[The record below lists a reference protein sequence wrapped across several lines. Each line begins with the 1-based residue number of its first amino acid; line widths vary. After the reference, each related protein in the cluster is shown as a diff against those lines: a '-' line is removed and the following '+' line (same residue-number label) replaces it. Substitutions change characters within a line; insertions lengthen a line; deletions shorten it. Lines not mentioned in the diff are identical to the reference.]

1 MLSGF
6 GRLFADCLGEAAPE
20 LRVVEADD
28 DLLRCVVDRRPDVV
42 AISIDGQTRDAVRA
56 IGGAAPDVRV
66 IVYGVEPSQELR
78 WIEAGAHGCL
88 PRDASLAE
96 MKQTVRLAADG
107 QLAASPELA
116 SALFSRLAELTRARR
131 RTSAL
136 ESLVLTPREITVLH
150 LIAEG
155 LPNRDVA
162 QRLLLS
168 FHTVKNH
175 MQNIFKKTGVK
186 RRKEAVEHA
195 RQRGWLDD
203 LKAGETVELSGT
215 ECSPELA
222 ASRIRELAR
231 ELAVDQPPPV
241 LTPREMEVLRL
252 VARGFTNKEIARHLR
267 IWLQTVKSHLH
278 SIYTRLGVRTRRAA
292 IAKALR
298 LELIREE

>member
-20 LRVVEADD
+20 LSIVEADG
-28 DLLRCVVDRRPDVV
+28 DLLRCVVEQRPDVV
-42 AISIDGQTRDAVRA
+42 AISIDGQTRDVMRA
-56 IGGAAPDVRV
+56 IGGAEQDVRV

-96 MKQTVRLAADG
+96 TKQTVRLAADG
-107 QLAASPELA
+107 QMAASPELA

-131 RTSAL
+131 RTNVL
-136 ESLVLTPREITVLH
+136 ESLVLTSRELAVLR

-155 LPNRDVA
+155 LSNRDVA
-162 QRLLLS
+162 QRLSLS

-175 MQNIFKKTGVK
+175 VQNIFKKTGVT
-186 RRKEAVEHA
+186 RRKDAVDHA
-195 RQRGWLDD
+195 RQRGWLEDAEVAEPSD
-203 LKAGETVELSGT
+203 R
-215 ECSPELA
+215 ECPPGLA

-231 ELAVDQPPPV
+231 ELAGDEPV
-241 LTPREMEVLRL
+241 PAITPREMEVLRL
-252 VARGFTNKEIARHLR
+252 VARGLTNKEIARHLR

-298 LELIREE
+298 LELIRED